1 MAVVVQETE
10 IEASCFL
17 GRFLVRESTA
27 AASRRNGK
35 TYRSKTTTHCLAS
48 GDLNYVFK

>member
-1 MAVVVQETE
+1 MQETE

-17 GRFLVRESTA
+17 GGSLVGKSTA

-35 TYRSKTTTHCLAS
+35 THRSKTTHCLAS
-48 GDLNYVFK
+48 GDLNYVFKY